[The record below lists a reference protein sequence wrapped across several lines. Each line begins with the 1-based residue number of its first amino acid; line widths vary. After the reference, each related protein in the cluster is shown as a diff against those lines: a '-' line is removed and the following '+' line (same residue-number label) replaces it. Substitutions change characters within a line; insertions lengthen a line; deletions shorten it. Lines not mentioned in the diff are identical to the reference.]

1 MINNIKSA
9 ITALAV
15 GTIFTGIIHSPV
27 NAQEKTKKEP
37 KAETYTIGLSMY
49 SLRHLFK
56 DGSLKPLDYPA
67 FANKTFGITEIDIW
81 DGGFPEE
88 KRNDPEFYKELKKR
102 SDASGT
108 NIFLVMAGSVD
119 ATGETTEERVKGGD
133 EFKKYVDH
141 AVILDSKFVRV
152 FLKAPK
158 GGKRKVAITNSIEA
172 LTPLADYAK
181 EKGVIIVIEPGAS
194 TWARN
199 GHFLAAVAR
208 TMNHPACRLMPDF
221 GKLSDP
227 YCGTVA
233 MMPYS
238 ESVSAKSWGFDEKGD
253 EKSLSYFRLI
263 RSINDVEYNK
273 IISIEYEGEKLDPV
287 AGVKATQ
294 KLLQRFQSQPEAK

>member
-1 MINNIKSA
+1 MKINIKSV

-15 GTIFTGIIHSPV
+15 SSIFTGMISPTV
-27 NAQEKTKKEP
+27 SAQEKEQ
-37 KAETYTIGLSMY
+37 ESFTIGLSMY
-49 SLRHLFK
+49 SLRNLFK

-67 FANKTFGITEIDIW
+67 FAKKTFGITEIDIW
-81 DGGFPEE
+81 DGGFPED
-88 KRNDPEFYKELKKR
+88 KKNDPEFYKELKKR
-102 SDASGT
+102 SDAAGT
-108 NIFLVMAGSVD
+108 NIFLVMAGAVN
-119 ATGETTEERVKGGD
+119 ATGETAEERIKGGD

-141 AVILDSKFVRV
+141 AVILGSKFVRV
-152 FLKAPK
+152 FLKAPDK
-158 GGKRKVAITNSIEA
+158 GKYKAAITNSIEA

-194 TWARN
+194 TRARN

-238 ESVSAKSWGFDEKGD
+238 ESVSAKSWGFDAEGN

-263 RSINDVEYNK
+263 RSINDVEYKK
-273 IISIEYEGEKLDPV
+273 IIAIEYEGEKLGPV
-287 AGVKATQ
+287 EGVKATQ
-294 KLLQRFQSQPEAK
+294 KLLQKFQAQSE

>member
-1 MINNIKSA
+1 
-9 ITALAV
+9 
-15 GTIFTGIIHSPV
+15 
-27 NAQEKTKKEP
+27 
-37 KAETYTIGLSMY
+37 
-49 SLRHLFK
+49 
-56 DGSLKPLDYPA
+56 
-67 FANKTFGITEIDIW
+67 
-81 DGGFPEE
+81 
-88 KRNDPEFYKELKKR
+88 
-102 SDASGT
+102 
-108 NIFLVMAGSVD
+108 
-119 ATGETTEERVKGGD
+119 
-133 EFKKYVDH
+133 
-141 AVILDSKFVRV
+141 VRV

-158 GGKRKVAITNSIEA
+158 GGKRKLAITSSIEA

-263 RSINDVEYNK
+263 RSINDVEYKK
-273 IISIEYEGEKLDPV
+273 IISIEYEGEKLGPV
-287 AGVKATQ
+287 EGVKATQ
-294 KLLQRFQSQPEAK
+294 KLLQKFQGDQARDSNCSRKLKLPKACILFLGKDLFPSILSCFNIFKTILRKIPRFCAALFALV

>member
-1 MINNIKSA
+1 MNLTIKSV

-15 GTIFTGIIHSPV
+15 SSIFTGIISPTLS
-27 NAQEKTKKEP
+27 AQDEKQES
-37 KAETYTIGLSMY
+37 YTIGLSMY
-49 SLRHLFK
+49 SLRNLFK

-67 FANKTFGITEIDIW
+67 FAKSTFGITEIDIW
-81 DGGFPEE
+81 DGGFPED
-88 KRNDPEFYKELKKR
+88 KRNDPEFYKELRKR
-102 SDASGT
+102 SDAAGT
-108 NIFLVMAGSVD
+108 NIFLVMAGAVD
-119 ATGETTEERVKGGD
+119 ATGETAEARNKGGD
-133 EFKKYVDH
+133 EFKRYVDH
-141 AVILDSKFVRV
+141 AVILGSKFVRV
-152 FLKAPK
+152 FLKAPN
-158 GGKRKVAITNSIEA
+158 GGKRKVAITSSIEA

-199 GHFLAAVAR
+199 GHFLAAIAR

-238 ESVSAKSWGFDEKGD
+238 ESVSAKSWGFNEKGD

-263 RSINDVEYNK
+263 RSINDVEYKK
-273 IISIEYEGEKLDPV
+273 IIAIEYEGEKLGAV
-287 AGVKATQ
+287 EGVKATQ
-294 KLLQRFQSQPEAK
+294 KLLQKFQSQPK